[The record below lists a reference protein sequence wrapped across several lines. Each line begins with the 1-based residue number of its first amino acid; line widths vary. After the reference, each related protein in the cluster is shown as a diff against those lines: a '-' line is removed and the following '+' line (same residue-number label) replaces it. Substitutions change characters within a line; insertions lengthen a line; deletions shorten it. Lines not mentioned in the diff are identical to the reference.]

1 MPRDCTC
8 SLHVSRI
15 AKGVKAGDLRTAF
28 EKYGKIKDVYI
39 PMDYYTKES
48 RGFGY
53 IEFYEREDAEAAYD
67 RRRDIIIRRKPVT
80 IEFARGQRKTSREM
94 RVNDS
99 DTQTKR
105 RSPSPRRRH
114 RSRSRSRR
122 HRSRSRSPARWSS
135 RSRRRHSRSRSRSRS
150 RRRHG
155 SGRRSGRRSSRRD
168 SRSQS
173 GDSRSRSSSRS
184 YSRSRRR
191 HRSPSS
197 SRSRS
202 RSGSRTSTRSRR
214 RGDREPPADVG
225 ARSKAAA
232 ADGREGTR
240 TPSPQRTPEW
250 DDDDSAGQQKT
261 GFAAPIDMSDAD
273 AEGSLESF

>member
-1 MPRDCTC
+1 
-8 SLHVSRI
+8 
-15 AKGVKAGDLRTAF
+15 
-28 EKYGKIKDVYI
+28 
-39 PMDYYTKES
+39 MDYYTKES

-80 IEFARGQRKTSREM
+80 IEFARGQRKTSLAEPA
-94 RVNDS
+94 S
-99 DTQTKR
+99 PPSQSQQK
-105 RSPSPRRRH
+105 SPSSQH
-114 RSRSRSRR
+114 FKQG
-122 HRSRSRSPARWSS
+122 RSPAKWSS

-214 RGDREPPADVG
+214 RGDREPPAEAG

-240 TPSPQRTPEW
+240 TPSPQRTPKW

-261 GFAAPIDMSDAD
+261 GFAAPIDMSDVD

>member
-1 MPRDCTC
+1 
-8 SLHVSRI
+8 
-15 AKGVKAGDLRTAF
+15 
-28 EKYGKIKDVYI
+28 
-39 PMDYYTKES
+39 MDYYTKES

-80 IEFARGQRKTSREM
+80 IEFARGQRKSKSSREM

-122 HRSRSRSPARWSS
+122 HRSRSRS
-135 RSRRRHSRSRSRSRS
+135 
-150 RRRHG
+150 
-155 SGRRSGRRSSRRD
+155 
-168 SRSQS
+168 
-173 GDSRSRSSSRS
+173 
-184 YSRSRRR
+184 
-191 HRSPSS
+191 
-197 SRSRS
+197 

-214 RGDREPPADVG
+214 RGDREPPAEAG
-225 ARSKAAA
+225 ARSKAAP